1 MGEQKPG
8 LYSHPEAGIT
18 KALVFDVKGDEVRAL
33 EGPKE
38 EWAAVALSAGA
49 ETIFT
54 GGEDGLLRVLD
65 GKNGRELARW
75 RAHGAAV
82 TALTLSSDGKLLVSG
97 ARDGTLR
104 VWNIPWIREEL
115 AKLGLDW

>member
-1 MGEQKPG
+1 MARFVRSFKIDGLLDCDWFVWGVDGRFFIAISRDRGERLHIMGEQKPG

-65 GKNGRELARW
+65 GKNGR
-75 RAHGAAV
+75 
-82 TALTLSSDGKLLVSG
+82 
-97 ARDGTLR
+97 
-104 VWNIPWIREEL
+104 
-115 AKLGLDW
+115 